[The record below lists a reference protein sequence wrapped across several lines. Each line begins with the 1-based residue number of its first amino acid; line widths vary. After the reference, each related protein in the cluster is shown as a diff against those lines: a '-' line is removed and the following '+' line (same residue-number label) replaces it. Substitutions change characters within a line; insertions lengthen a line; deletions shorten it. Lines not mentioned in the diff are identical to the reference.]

1 MENACTDIP
10 RLSDWEYSEIFW
22 GESQPV
28 VFPKTV
34 TIADQW
40 YEWKYRM
47 SCTRQAMAHIS
58 NGQNIIEWVWENVHL
73 AFQMWDEYLKKDP
86 DAIRLWATL
95 QSSLD
100 QFLSR
105 KIISWYSV
113 VRRVDEAKDA
123 LDAWRFIFTGS
134 QNGDWRYVRSNK
146 EYRLRTDW
154 RTMWHAFAIVWYD
167 GDDFIGLNSY
177 GKDNWYFRIPSKLFN
192 TLFTRY
198 AISDFRDR
206 EIINNHHQ
214 TMNDKEWMEAQALGI
229 WNGER
234 STDPVTR
241 LESAKM
247 TLRALKIQREDN
259 KKIEEAIK
267 DIRTILTGI
276 SSRLWS

>member
-1 MENACTDIP
+1 MENACTDCP
-10 RLSDWEYSEIFW
+10 RLSDWKYSDLFW
-22 GESQPV
+22 SIQAKKE
-28 VFPKTV
+28 FPKNT
-34 TIADQW
+34 TIANQGID
-40 YEWKYRM
+40 WKYRM

-105 KIISWYSV
+105 KIISWYST

-123 LDAWRFIFTGS
+123 LDSGRFIFTGS
-134 QNGDWRYVRSNK
+134 QNGDWRYVRTNK
-146 EYRLRTDW
+146 QYRIRTDGK
-154 RTMWHAFAIVWYD
+154 TMWHAFAIVWYD
-167 GDDFIGLNSY
+167 GDNFIGLNSY
-177 GKDNWYFRIPSKLFN
+177 WKDNWYFTIPSKLFN

-206 EIINNHHQ
+206 EIINNQHQ
-214 TMNDKEWMEAQALGI
+214 TMNDKEGAEAQALGI
-229 WNGER
+229 WNWER
-234 STDPVTR
+234 SNDTVTR

-247 TLRALKIQREDN
+247 TLRALKIQQADN
-259 KKIEEAIK
+259 QKVQEAIK

-276 SSRLWS
+276 SSRLWL